1 MPPHDAC
8 DLKIPD
14 LTAQR
19 LSGRKIAELI
29 SFLRQLLQYGHHI
42 RACMA
47 QWKLTAGMRVWF
59 AMCAAGLSR
68 ARLQAAGGGVLGW
81 NGSAEAEEESVTLGY
96 TWNLVLHVTPCVTRD
111 TFCYTALHCYIHLVR
126 CAGYNLSPPCPWHR
140 SVCRLSH

>member
-14 LTAQR
+14 LTSQR

-42 RACMA
+42 RAYMA
-47 QWKLTAGMRVWF
+47 QWQLTAGMRVRF
-59 AMCAAGLSR
+59 ALCAAGLSR

-81 NGSAEAEEESVTLGY
+81 NGSVEAEEESVTCY
-96 TWNLVLHVTPCVTRD
+96 IRLHVTPCVTVTRY
-111 TFCYTALHCYIHLVR
+111 TLCYT
-126 CAGYNLSPPCPWHR
+126 
-140 SVCRLSH
+140 